1 MVVCE
6 QLMLGRFREGVESV
20 DELAQDLKRMLD
32 KSSPGLL
39 AEIREAELRFHLMN
53 SLPEKDVFQ
62 LKVSPKDTYAET
74 ISKAREMLLIY
85 SRADRHHPIS
95 QIQSESQALHQDRLD
110 HMEESLQRMTE
121 QLAALKT
128 CCDDTRRC
136 CWQICLF

>member
-1 MVVCE
+1 
-6 QLMLGRFREGVESV
+6 MLN
-20 DELAQDLKRMLD
+20 ELAQDLKRMLD

-95 QIQSESQALHQDRLD
+95 
-110 HMEESLQRMTE
+110 
-121 QLAALKT
+121 
-128 CCDDTRRC
+128 
-136 CWQICLF
+136 